1 MDQARFLSSLSY
13 STYDSIKIRAN
24 FTPSGDRSASPTVDS
39 LSVSWNVDS
48 TGPEKVRLYSPSQNE
63 YTKENL
69 PTFKWYETTDSQSSV
84 SHYHLYIDGNQIAKD
99 ITGPIVNSVMSYT
112 LMENDLPDSS
122 GKKALTENNH
132 NWYVLAVDSVG
143 NTSSTIDKEERTLRV
158 DRTNPTGTI
167 SINNNDLSTKSKNLN
182 LHIEGTDPMPS
193 PNTYNLPADFPSG
206 ISEYRVSTNK
216 DFTGSNWNT
225 LVSTTSSKDVSK
237 DLTIDVSSYP
247 NIISNLK
254 SGETITIYLELK
266 DQAGNETEAS
276 SISDTILYQPTA
288 ISTVTDTVVTAVS
301 TVTSTVK
308 ETINSVKE
316 MIEDIV
322 KPEEE
327 ETKTLETQ
335 PEEETTS
342 QTVPQAKPLSFWQ
355 RLVNFFKNLF

>member
-158 DRTNPTGTI
+158 DRTKPTGTI
-167 SINNNDLSTKSKNLN
+167 QINNNDLSTKSKNLN
-182 LHIEGTDPMPS
+182 IHIEGTDPMPS

-216 DFTGSNWNT
+216 DFTGSSWNT

-237 DLTIDVSSYP
+237 DVTIDVSNYLP
-247 NIISNLK
+247 NLK

-276 SISDTILYQPTA
+276 SISDTIVYQPTA
-288 ISTVTDTVVTAVS
+288 SSVVAN
-301 TVTSTVK
+301 TVTSTISNVANTVK
-308 ETINSVKE
+308 EKVENVF
-316 MIEDIV
+316 
-322 KPEEE
+322 KPKEEE
-327 ETKTLETQ
+327 KIEEKSIPDSTQ
-335 PEEETTS
+335 STNYQLPTTQS
-342 QTVPQAKPLSFWQ
+342 PLSFWQ
-355 RLVNFFKNLF
+355 RLIKFIKELFRR

>member
-1 MDQARFLSSLSY
+1 
-13 STYDSIKIRAN
+13 
-24 FTPSGDRSASPTVDS
+24 
-39 LSVSWNVDS
+39 
-48 TGPEKVRLYSPSQNE
+48 
-63 YTKENL
+63 
-69 PTFKWYETTDSQSSV
+69 
-84 SHYHLYIDGNQIAKD
+84 
-99 ITGPIVNSVMSYT
+99 
-112 LMENDLPDSS
+112 
-122 GKKALTENNH
+122 
-132 NWYVLAVDSVG
+132 
-143 NTSSTIDKEERTLRV
+143 
-158 DRTNPTGTI
+158 
-167 SINNNDLSTKSKNLN
+167 
-182 LHIEGTDPMPS
+182 
-193 PNTYNLPADFPSG
+193 
-206 ISEYRVSTNK
+206 
-216 DFTGSNWNT
+216 
-225 LVSTTSSKDVSK
+225 
-237 DLTIDVSSYP
+237 
-247 NIISNLK
+247 
-254 SGETITIYLELK
+254 K